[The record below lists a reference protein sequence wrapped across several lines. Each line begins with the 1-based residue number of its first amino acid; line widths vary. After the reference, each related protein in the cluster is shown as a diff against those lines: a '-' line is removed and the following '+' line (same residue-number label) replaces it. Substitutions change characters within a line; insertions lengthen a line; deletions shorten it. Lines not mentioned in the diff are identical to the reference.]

1 MANTKKP
8 VKNSKQVKPVVE
20 QITRKNKTI
29 YNLLL
34 KVIIVGAVVISIL
47 VFTDSKGFFN
57 PDYSNDHT
65 RRKWN
70 AFYEFTKH
78 QPVDVVL
85 VGNSHL
91 YTGMSP
97 ENLSNALGASSF
109 ILASPGTTM
118 TDAYFCLKEAIEVY
132 KPKIAVV
139 ETYTMN
145 NYVNHDLKAGGL
157 SDQFKSFSARKNI
170 PQKLSSTPLL
180 FKSDN
185 YLPAWSNT
193 IRNHSFIFNDK
204 NQINKNIQLMKEK
217 EPEKHGLYL
226 GRYIRFTSGIEDSTL
241 LKYNKPG
248 FIANDY
254 SKHLASEEAKKY
266 LQKTI
271 KICKDNNIK
280 LVFLTLPMYY
290 RHVHNYEAYKND
302 MKLAMS
308 DEQQNW
314 LDLQLPYDTT
324 AFTPACFEN
333 TVGENQHMT
342 YYGSRVAAYKLANF
356 IKSKFPGVLTD
367 RYADVKWKQIFYAS
381 DGYFEN
387 YSPEKDGVS
396 QVLLQNKEISTG
408 IVLKEMILVPT
419 EGSKKLILKIDKKN
433 TQPMYGKSMKV
444 IAQSVYNGQQV
455 MIEIQVNCNL
465 SYDPSL
471 HYVFESEPLNPEITI
486 QGIAGIS
493 LL

>member
-254 SKHLASEEAKKY
+254 SKHLASEE
-266 LQKTI
+266 
-271 KICKDNNIK
+271 
-280 LVFLTLPMYY
+280 
-290 RHVHNYEAYKND
+290 
-302 MKLAMS
+302 
-308 DEQQNW
+308 
-314 LDLQLPYDTT
+314 
-324 AFTPACFEN
+324 
-333 TVGENQHMT
+333 
-342 YYGSRVAAYKLANF
+342 
-356 IKSKFPGVLTD
+356 
-367 RYADVKWKQIFYAS
+367 
-381 DGYFEN
+381 
-387 YSPEKDGVS
+387 
-396 QVLLQNKEISTG
+396 
-408 IVLKEMILVPT
+408 
-419 EGSKKLILKIDKKN
+419 
-433 TQPMYGKSMKV
+433 
-444 IAQSVYNGQQV
+444 
-455 MIEIQVNCNL
+455 
-465 SYDPSL
+465 
-471 HYVFESEPLNPEITI
+471 
-486 QGIAGIS
+486 
-493 LL
+493 